1 MSTDK
6 EYLKYTGK
14 KWLKRI
20 LVFAACGAMV
30 LPMFGCSKLK
40 QDNLNLE
47 GTDKTSDTTESDTGV
62 SDSTIKLEYMNVV
75 NDMDTYI
82 SLDNRLAADLDE
94 IEKAEGLSD
103 EEKVSKKNLAT
114 YDYVLNILQL
124 ASARLSS
131 DIDTVYTHSDDYMHY
146 LAMLQSF
153 ADSYTNEKEAVQDY
167 IVNGKDANELKTY
180 KALKILSNYYIEI
193 YNNLQGNTN
202 TTSNSKDNSESN
214 AQTDNQNQTQ
224 TDTQNSEQNT
234 ESQGQ
239 SSINIGRRDN

>member
-20 LVFAACGAMV
+20 LVFTACGAMV

-47 GTDKTSDTTESDTGV
+47 GPDKTSETTESDTGV

-82 SLDNRLAADLDE
+82 SLDNRLAADYDE

-131 DIDTVYTHSDDYMHY
+131 DIDTVYTHSDDYMRY

-202 TTSNSKDNSESN
+202 TTNNNNDSNT
-214 AQTDNQNQTQ
+214 QTENQSQTQ
-224 TDTQNSEQNT
+224 NETQNTEQNT
-234 ESQGQ
+234 ESQEQ

>member
-1 MSTDK
+1 MSTDN
-6 EYLKYTGK
+6 EYLKYIGK

-20 LVFAACGAMV
+20 LVFTACGAMV

-47 GTDKTSDTTESDTGV
+47 GTDKTSETTESDTGV

-82 SLDNRLAADLDE
+82 SLDNRLAADYDE
-94 IEKAEGLSD
+94 IEKAEGLSE

-131 DIDTVYTHSDDYMHY
+131 DIDTVYTHSDDYMRY

-193 YNNLQGNTN
+193 YNNLQGNAN
-202 TTSNSKDNSESN
+202 TVNNNNSNT
-214 AQTDNQNQTQ
+214 QTENQNQTQ
-224 TDTQNSEQNT
+224 NEAQNTEQNT
-234 ESQGQ
+234 ESQEQ
-239 SSINIGRRDN
+239 SSINIGRRD

>member
-1 MSTDK
+1 MSTEN

>member
-1 MSTDK
+1 MSTDN
-6 EYLKYTGK
+6 EYLKYIGK

-20 LVFAACGAMV
+20 LVFTACGAMV

-47 GTDKTSDTTESDTGV
+47 GTDKTSETTESDTGV

-82 SLDNRLAADLDE
+82 SLDNRLAADYDE
-94 IEKAEGLSD
+94 IEKAEGLSE

-131 DIDTVYTHSDDYMHY
+131 DIDTVYTHSDDYMRY

-193 YNNLQGNTN
+193 YNNLQENTN
-202 TTSNSKDNSESN
+202 TTNNNNDSNT
-214 AQTDNQNQTQ
+214 QTENQSQTQ
-224 TDTQNSEQNT
+224 NEAQNTEQNT
-234 ESQGQ
+234 ESQEQ
-239 SSINIGRRDN
+239 SSINIGRRD

>member
-1 MSTDK
+1 MSTEN
-6 EYLKYTGK
+6 EYLKYMGK

-20 LVFAACGAMV
+20 LVFTACGAMV

-47 GTDKTSDTTESDTGV
+47 GPDKTSETTESDTGV

-131 DIDTVYTHSDDYMHY
+131 DIDTVYTHSDDYMRY

-193 YNNLQGNTN
+193 YNNLQRNTN
-202 TTSNSKDNSESN
+202 TTSNSKDNSES
-214 AQTDNQNQTQ
+214 DTQ
-224 TDTQNSEQNT
+224 TENQSQTTEQNT
-234 ESQGQ
+234 ESQEQ
-239 SSINIGRRDN
+239 SSVNIGHKD

>member
-6 EYLKYTGK
+6 EYLKYMGK

-20 LVFAACGAMV
+20 LVFTACGAMV

-47 GTDKTSDTTESDTGV
+47 GTDKTSETTESDTGV

-82 SLDNRLAADLDE
+82 SLDNRLAADYDE

-131 DIDTVYTHSDDYMHY
+131 DIDTVYTHSDDYMSY

-193 YNNLQGNTN
+193 YNNLQGNTS
-202 TTSNSKDNSESN
+202 TVSNSNSDDKSN
-214 AQTDNQNQTQ
+214 TQTDNQSQT
-224 TDTQNSEQNT
+224 TEQNTEQNT

>member
-1 MSTDK
+1 MLTDK

-20 LVFAACGAMV
+20 LVFTACGAMV

-47 GTDKTSDTTESDTGV
+47 GTDKTSETTESDTGV

-82 SLDNRLAADLDE
+82 SLDNRLAADYDE

-131 DIDTVYTHSDDYMHY
+131 DIDTVYTHSDDYMSY

-202 TTSNSKDNSESN
+202 TVNNT
-214 AQTDNQNQTQ
+214 QTENQSQTQ
-224 TDTQNSEQNT
+224 NEVQNTEQNT
-234 ESQGQ
+234 ESQEQ

>member
-1 MSTDK
+1 
-6 EYLKYTGK
+6 
-14 KWLKRI
+14 
-20 LVFAACGAMV
+20 
-30 LPMFGCSKLK
+30 
-40 QDNLNLE
+40 
-47 GTDKTSDTTESDTGV
+47 
-62 SDSTIKLEYMNVV
+62 
-75 NDMDTYI
+75 MDTYI
-82 SLDNRLAADLDE
+82 SLDNRLAADYDE
-94 IEKAEGLSD
+94 IEKAEGLSE

-114 YDYVLNILQL
+114 YDYVLNVLQL

-131 DIDTVYTHSDDYMHY
+131 DIDTVYTHSDDYMRY

-202 TTSNSKDNSESN
+202 TVSNSNSDDKSN
-214 AQTDNQNQTQ
+214 TQTDNQSQT
-224 TDTQNSEQNT
+224 TEQNTEQNT

>member
-1 MSTDK
+1 MSTDN

-20 LVFAACGAMV
+20 LVFTACGAMV

-47 GTDKTSDTTESDTGV
+47 GTDKTSETTESDTGV

-82 SLDNRLAADLDE
+82 SLDNRLAADYDE

-131 DIDTVYTHSDDYMHY
+131 DIDTVYTHSDDYMRY

-167 IVNGKDANELKTY
+167 IVNGKDANKLKTY

-202 TTSNSKDNSESN
+202 TVNNNDSNT
-214 AQTDNQNQTQ
+214 QTENQSQTQ
-224 TDTQNSEQNT
+224 NETQNTEQNT
-234 ESQGQ
+234 ESQEQ
-239 SSINIGRRDN
+239 SSINIGRRD

>member
-6 EYLKYTGK
+6 EYLKYMGK

-20 LVFAACGAMV
+20 LVFTACGAMV

-47 GTDKTSDTTESDTGV
+47 GTDKTSETTESDTGV

-82 SLDNRLAADLDE
+82 SLDNRLAADYDE

-131 DIDTVYTHSDDYMHY
+131 DIDTVYTHSDDYMSY

-193 YNNLQGNTN
+193 YNNLQGNTSTVNNNDSN
-202 TTSNSKDNSESN
+202 T
-214 AQTDNQNQTQ
+214 QTENQSQTQ
-224 TDTQNSEQNT
+224 NETQNTEQNT
-234 ESQGQ
+234 ESQEQ

>member
-1 MSTDK
+1 MSTDN
-6 EYLKYTGK
+6 EYLKYVGK

-20 LVFAACGAMV
+20 LVFTACGAMV

-94 IEKAEGLSD
+94 IEKAEGLSE

>member
-20 LVFAACGAMV
+20 LVFTACGAMV

-47 GTDKTSDTTESDTGV
+47 GTDKTSETTESDTGV

-82 SLDNRLAADLDE
+82 SLDNRLAADYDE

-131 DIDTVYTHSDDYMHY
+131 DIDTVYTHSDDYMRY

-202 TTSNSKDNSESN
+202 IANNNNDSNT
-214 AQTDNQNQTQ
+214 QTENQSQTQ
-224 TDTQNSEQNT
+224 NEAQNTEQNT
-234 ESQGQ
+234 ESQEQ
-239 SSINIGRRDN
+239 SSINIGRRD

>member
-1 MSTDK
+1 MLTDK

-20 LVFAACGAMV
+20 LVFTACGAMV

-47 GTDKTSDTTESDTGV
+47 GTDKTSETTESDTGV

-82 SLDNRLAADLDE
+82 SLDNRLAADYDE

-131 DIDTVYTHSDDYMHY
+131 DIDTVYTHSDDYMSY

-153 ADSYTNEKEAVQDY
+153 ADSYTNEKEVVQDY

-202 TTSNSKDNSESN
+202 TVNNNDSNT
-214 AQTDNQNQTQ
+214 QTENQSQTQ
-224 TDTQNSEQNT
+224 NESQNTEQNT
-234 ESQGQ
+234 ESQEQ

>member
-47 GTDKTSDTTESDTGV
+47 GTDKTSETTESDTGV

-131 DIDTVYTHSDDYMHY
+131 DIDTVYTHSDDYMSY

-202 TTSNSKDNSESN
+202 TVNNNDSNT
-214 AQTDNQNQTQ
+214 QTENQSQTQ
-224 TDTQNSEQNT
+224 NEAQNTEQNT
-234 ESQGQ
+234 ESQEQ

>member
-1 MSTDK
+1 MSTDN
-6 EYLKYTGK
+6 EYLKYIGK

-20 LVFAACGAMV
+20 LVFTACGAMV

-47 GTDKTSDTTESDTGV
+47 GTDKTSETTESDTGV

-82 SLDNRLAADLDE
+82 SLDNRLAADYDE
-94 IEKAEGLSD
+94 IEKAEELSD

-131 DIDTVYTHSDDYMHY
+131 DIDTVYTHSDDYMRY

-202 TTSNSKDNSESN
+202 TVNNNDSNT
-214 AQTDNQNQTQ
+214 QTENQSQTQ
-224 TDTQNSEQNT
+224 NETQNTEQNT
-234 ESQGQ
+234 ESQEQ
-239 SSINIGRRDN
+239 SSINIGRRD

>member
-1 MSTDK
+1 MLTDK

-20 LVFAACGAMV
+20 LVFTACGAMV

-47 GTDKTSDTTESDTGV
+47 GTDKTSETTESDTGV

-82 SLDNRLAADLDE
+82 SLDNRLAADYDE

-131 DIDTVYTHSDDYMHY
+131 DIDTVYTHSDDYMSY

-202 TTSNSKDNSESN
+202 TVNNSDSNT
-214 AQTDNQNQTQ
+214 QTENQSQTQ
-224 TDTQNSEQNT
+224 NETQNTEQNT
-234 ESQGQ
+234 ESQEQ

>member
-20 LVFAACGAMV
+20 LVFTACGAMV

-47 GTDKTSDTTESDTGV
+47 GTDKTSETTESDTGV

-82 SLDNRLAADLDE
+82 SLDNRLAADYDE

>member
-6 EYLKYTGK
+6 EHLKYTGK

-20 LVFAACGAMV
+20 LVFTACGAMV

-47 GTDKTSDTTESDTGV
+47 GTDKTSETTESDTGV

-82 SLDNRLAADLDE
+82 SLDNRLAADYDE

-131 DIDTVYTHSDDYMHY
+131 DIDTVYTHSDDYMNY

-202 TTSNSKDNSESN
+202 TVSNSNSDDKSN
-214 AQTDNQNQTQ
+214 TQTDNQSQT
-224 TDTQNSEQNT
+224 TEQNTEQNT

>member
-1 MSTDK
+1 MLTDK

-20 LVFAACGAMV
+20 LVFTACGAMV

-47 GTDKTSDTTESDTGV
+47 GTDKTSETTESDTGV

-82 SLDNRLAADLDE
+82 SLDNRLAADYDE

-131 DIDTVYTHSDDYMHY
+131 DIDTVYTHSDDYMSY

-202 TTSNSKDNSESN
+202 TVNNNDSNT
-214 AQTDNQNQTQ
+214 QTENQSQTQ
-224 TDTQNSEQNT
+224 NEVQNTEQNT
-234 ESQGQ
+234 ESQEQ

>member
-1 MSTDK
+1 MITDN

-20 LVFAACGAMV
+20 LVFTACGAMV

-47 GTDKTSDTTESDTGV
+47 GTDKTSETTESDTGV

-82 SLDNRLAADLDE
+82 SLDNRLAADYDE

-131 DIDTVYTHSDDYMHY
+131 DIDTVYTHSDDYMRY

-202 TTSNSKDNSESN
+202 TVNNNDSNT
-214 AQTDNQNQTQ
+214 QTENQSQTQ
-224 TDTQNSEQNT
+224 NETQNTEQNT
-234 ESQGQ
+234 ESQEQ
-239 SSINIGRRDN
+239 SSINIGRRD

>member
-1 MSTDK
+1 MSTDN

-20 LVFAACGAMV
+20 LVFTACGAMV
-30 LPMFGCSKLK
+30 LPMFGCSKLT

-47 GTDKTSDTTESDTGV
+47 GNDKTSETTESDTGV

-82 SLDNRLAADLDE
+82 SLDNRLAADYDE

-131 DIDTVYTHSDDYMHY
+131 DIDTVYTHSDDYMRY

-202 TTSNSKDNSESN
+202 TANNNNDSNT
-214 AQTDNQNQTQ
+214 QTENQSQTQ
-224 TDTQNSEQNT
+224 NETQNTEQNT
-234 ESQGQ
+234 ESQEQ
-239 SSINIGRRDN
+239 SSINIGRRD

>member
-20 LVFAACGAMV
+20 LVFTACGAMV

-47 GTDKTSDTTESDTGV
+47 GSDKTSETTESDTGV

-82 SLDNRLAADLDE
+82 SLDNRLAADYDE
-94 IEKAEGLSD
+94 IEKAEGLSE

-146 LAMLQSF
+146 LAMLQSI

>member
-20 LVFAACGAMV
+20 LVFTACGAMV

-47 GTDKTSDTTESDTGV
+47 GTDKTSETTESDTGV

-82 SLDNRLAADLDE
+82 SLDNRLAADYDE
-94 IEKAEGLSD
+94 IGKAEGLSD

-131 DIDTVYTHSDDYMHY
+131 DIDTVYTHSDDYMRY

-202 TTSNSKDNSESN
+202 TANNNNDSNT
-214 AQTDNQNQTQ
+214 QTENQSQTQ
-224 TDTQNSEQNT
+224 NETQNTEQNT
-234 ESQGQ
+234 ESQEQ

>member
-1 MSTDK
+1 MSTDN
-6 EYLKYTGK
+6 EYLKYIGK

-20 LVFAACGAMV
+20 LVFTACGAMV

-47 GTDKTSDTTESDTGV
+47 GTDKTSETTESDTGV

-82 SLDNRLAADLDE
+82 SLDNRLAADYDE
-94 IEKAEGLSD
+94 IEKTEGLSE

-131 DIDTVYTHSDDYMHY
+131 DIDTVYTHSDDYMRY

-202 TTSNSKDNSESN
+202 TVNNNDSNT
-214 AQTDNQNQTQ
+214 QTENQSQTQ
-224 TDTQNSEQNT
+224 NETQNTEQNT
-234 ESQGQ
+234 ESQEQ
-239 SSINIGRRDN
+239 SSINIGRKD

>member
-1 MSTDK
+1 MSTDN
-6 EYLKYTGK
+6 EYLKYIGK

-20 LVFAACGAMV
+20 LVFTACGAMV

-47 GTDKTSDTTESDTGV
+47 GTDKTSETTESDTGV

-82 SLDNRLAADLDE
+82 SLDNRLAADYDE
-94 IEKAEGLSD
+94 IEKTEGLSD

-131 DIDTVYTHSDDYMHY
+131 DIDTVYTHSDDYMRY

-167 IVNGKDANELKTY
+167 IVNGKNANELKTY

-202 TTSNSKDNSESN
+202 TVNNNDLNT
-214 AQTDNQNQTQ
+214 QTENQSQTQ
-224 TDTQNSEQNT
+224 NETQNTEQNT
-234 ESQGQ
+234 ESQEQ
-239 SSINIGRRDN
+239 SSINIGRRD

>member
-1 MSTDK
+1 MSTDN

-20 LVFAACGAMV
+20 LVFTACGAMV

-47 GTDKTSDTTESDTGV
+47 GTDKTSETTESDTGV

-75 NDMDTYI
+75 NDMDAYI
-82 SLDNRLAADLDE
+82 SLDNRLAADYDE

-131 DIDTVYTHSDDYMHY
+131 DIDTVYTHSDDYMRY

-153 ADSYTNEKEAVQDY
+153 ADSYINEKEAVQDY

-202 TTSNSKDNSESN
+202 TVNNNDSNT
-214 AQTDNQNQTQ
+214 QTENQSQTQ
-224 TDTQNSEQNT
+224 NETQNTEQNT
-234 ESQGQ
+234 ASQEQ
-239 SSINIGRRDN
+239 SSINIGRRD

>member
-1 MSTDK
+1 MLTDK

-20 LVFAACGAMV
+20 LVFTACGAMV

-47 GTDKTSDTTESDTGV
+47 GTDKTSETTESDTGV

-82 SLDNRLAADLDE
+82 SLDNRLAADYDE

-131 DIDTVYTHSDDYMHY
+131 DIDTVYTHSDDYMSY

-193 YNNLQGNTN
+193 YNNLQGNTSTVNNNDSN
-202 TTSNSKDNSESN
+202 T
-214 AQTDNQNQTQ
+214 QTENQNQTQ
-224 TDTQNSEQNT
+224 NETQNTEQNT
-234 ESQGQ
+234 ESQEQ

>member
-20 LVFAACGAMV
+20 LVFTACGAMV

-47 GTDKTSDTTESDTGV
+47 GSDKTSETTESDTGV

-82 SLDNRLAADLDE
+82 SLDNRLAADYDE
-94 IEKAEGLSD
+94 IEKAEGLSE

-114 YDYVLNILQL
+114 YDYVLNVLQL

-131 DIDTVYTHSDDYMHY
+131 DIDTVYTHSDDYMRY

-202 TTSNSKDNSESN
+202 TVSNSNSDDKSN
-214 AQTDNQNQTQ
+214 TQTDNQSQT
-224 TDTQNSEQNT
+224 TEQNTEQNT

>member
-20 LVFAACGAMV
+20 LVFTACGAMV

-47 GTDKTSDTTESDTGV
+47 GTDKTSETTESDTGV

-82 SLDNRLAADLDE
+82 SLDNRLAADYDE
-94 IEKAEGLSD
+94 IEKAEGLSE

-114 YDYVLNILQL
+114 YDYVLNVLQL

-131 DIDTVYTHSDDYMHY
+131 DIDTVYTHSDDYMRY

-202 TTSNSKDNSESN
+202 TVSNSNSDDKSN
-214 AQTDNQNQTQ
+214 TQTDNQSQT
-224 TDTQNSEQNT
+224 TEQNTEQNT

>member
-1 MSTDK
+1 MSTDN
-6 EYLKYTGK
+6 EYLKYIGK

-20 LVFAACGAMV
+20 LVFTACGAMV

-47 GTDKTSDTTESDTGV
+47 GTDKTSETTESDTGV

-131 DIDTVYTHSDDYMHY
+131 DIDTVYTHSDDYMRY

-193 YNNLQGNTN
+193 YDNLQRNTN
-202 TTSNSKDNSESN
+202 TTSNSKDNSES
-214 AQTDNQNQTQ
+214 DTQ
-224 TDTQNSEQNT
+224 TENQSQTTEQNT
-234 ESQGQ
+234 ESQEQ
-239 SSINIGRRDN
+239 SSVNIGRKDN

>member
-20 LVFAACGAMV
+20 LVFTACGAMV

-47 GTDKTSDTTESDTGV
+47 GTDKTSETTESDTGV

-82 SLDNRLAADLDE
+82 SLDNRLAADYDE
-94 IEKAEGLSD
+94 IEKADGLSE

-131 DIDTVYTHSDDYMHY
+131 DIDTVYTHSDDYMSY

-193 YNNLQGNTN
+193 YNNLQGNTSTVNNNDSN
-202 TTSNSKDNSESN
+202 T
-214 AQTDNQNQTQ
+214 QTENQSQTQ
-224 TDTQNSEQNT
+224 NEVQNTEQNT
-234 ESQGQ
+234 ESQEQ

>member
-20 LVFAACGAMV
+20 LVFTACGAMV

-47 GTDKTSDTTESDTGV
+47 GTDKTSETTESDTGV

-82 SLDNRLAADLDE
+82 SLDNRLAADYDE

-131 DIDTVYTHSDDYMHY
+131 DIDTVYTHSDDYMNY

-202 TTSNSKDNSESN
+202 TANNNDSNT
-214 AQTDNQNQTQ
+214 QTENQSQTQ
-224 TDTQNSEQNT
+224 NETQNTEQNT
-234 ESQGQ
+234 ESQEQ
-239 SSINIGRRDN
+239 SSINIGRKDN

>member
-131 DIDTVYTHSDDYMHY
+131 DIDTVYTHSDDYMSY

-202 TTSNSKDNSESN
+202 TVNNNNGSNTQAE
-214 AQTDNQNQTQ
+214 NQSQTQ
-224 TDTQNSEQNT
+224 NETQNTEQNT
-234 ESQGQ
+234 ESQEQ
-239 SSINIGRRDN
+239 SSINIGHKD

>member
-1 MSTDK
+1 MSTEK

-20 LVFAACGAMV
+20 LVFTACGAMV

-47 GTDKTSDTTESDTGV
+47 GTDKTSETTESDTGV

-131 DIDTVYTHSDDYMHY
+131 DIDTVYTHSDDYMRY

-180 KALKILSNYYIEI
+180 KALKILSNYYVEI

-202 TTSNSKDNSESN
+202 TANNNNDSN
-214 AQTDNQNQTQ
+214 AQTENQSQTQ
-224 TDTQNSEQNT
+224 NETQNTEQNT
-234 ESQGQ
+234 ESQEQ

>member
-1 MSTDK
+1 MSTDN
-6 EYLKYTGK
+6 EYLKYIGK

-20 LVFAACGAMV
+20 LVFTACGAMV

-47 GTDKTSDTTESDTGV
+47 GTDKTSETTESDTGV

-82 SLDNRLAADLDE
+82 SLDNRLAADYDE
-94 IEKAEGLSD
+94 IEKTEGLSD

-131 DIDTVYTHSDDYMHY
+131 DIDTVYTHSDDYMRY

-202 TTSNSKDNSESN
+202 TVNNNDSNT
-214 AQTDNQNQTQ
+214 QTENQSQTQ
-224 TDTQNSEQNT
+224 NETQNTEQNT
-234 ESQGQ
+234 ESQEQ
-239 SSINIGRRDN
+239 SSINIGRRD

>member
-6 EYLKYTGK
+6 EYLKYMGK

-20 LVFAACGAMV
+20 LVFTACGAMV

-47 GTDKTSDTTESDTGV
+47 GTDKTSETTESDTGV

-82 SLDNRLAADLDE
+82 SLDNRLAADYDE

-131 DIDTVYTHSDDYMHY
+131 DIDTVYTHSDDYMSY

-193 YNNLQGNTN
+193 YNNLQGNTSTLNNNDSN
-202 TTSNSKDNSESN
+202 TQTES
-214 AQTDNQNQTQ
+214 QSQTQ
-224 TDTQNSEQNT
+224 NETQNTEQNT
-234 ESQGQ
+234 ESQEQ

>member
-1 MSTDK
+1 MSTDN
-6 EYLKYTGK
+6 EYLKYIGK

-20 LVFAACGAMV
+20 LVFTACGAMV

-131 DIDTVYTHSDDYMHY
+131 DIDTVYTHSDDYMRY

-193 YNNLQGNTN
+193 YNNLQGNIN
-202 TTSNSKDNSESN
+202 TANNNNDSNT
-214 AQTDNQNQTQ
+214 QTENQSQTQ
-224 TDTQNSEQNT
+224 NETQNTEQNT
-234 ESQGQ
+234 ESQEQ
-239 SSINIGRRDN
+239 SSINIGRKDN

>member
-1 MSTDK
+1 MNTDN
-6 EYLKYTGK
+6 EYLKYIGK

-20 LVFAACGAMV
+20 LVFTACGAMV

-47 GTDKTSDTTESDTGV
+47 GTDKTSETTESDTGV

-82 SLDNRLAADLDE
+82 SLDNRLAADYDE
-94 IEKAEGLSD
+94 IEKTEGLSD

-131 DIDTVYTHSDDYMHY
+131 DIDTVYTHSDDYMRY

-202 TTSNSKDNSESN
+202 IANNNNDSNT
-214 AQTDNQNQTQ
+214 QTENQSQTQ
-224 TDTQNSEQNT
+224 NETQNTEQNT
-234 ESQGQ
+234 ESQEQ
-239 SSINIGRRDN
+239 SSINIGRRD

>member
-1 MSTDK
+1 MSTDN

-20 LVFAACGAMV
+20 LVFTACGAMV
-30 LPMFGCSKLK
+30 LPMFGCSKLR

-47 GTDKTSDTTESDTGV
+47 GTDKTSETTESDTGV

-82 SLDNRLAADLDE
+82 SLDNRLAADYDE

-131 DIDTVYTHSDDYMHY
+131 DIDTVYTHSDDYMRY

-202 TTSNSKDNSESN
+202 TANNNNDSNT
-214 AQTDNQNQTQ
+214 QTENQSQTQ
-224 TDTQNSEQNT
+224 NETQNTEQNT
-234 ESQGQ
+234 ESQEQ
-239 SSINIGRRDN
+239 SSINIGCRD